1 MANTF
6 KVCTIADVAVDSG
19 TYSTIYTVAGSTTTV
34 ILGLA
39 LCNKINAAR
48 TITVK
53 ITSDTA
59 NRTAANNA
67 ANESV
72 TLLNEV
78 SIPADTTLEVL
89 SGQKYVLETT
99 DIMLIGASAADS
111 VDATLSIMEI
121 T

>member
-1 MANTF
+1 MANTI
-6 KVCTIADVAVDSG
+6 KVCRLADVAVDRG

-39 LCNKINAAR
+39 LCNKIATDR
-48 TITVK
+48 TVTVK
-53 ITSDTA
+53 IASDTA

-78 SIPADTTLEVL
+78 TIPADTTLEVL
-89 SGQKYVLETT
+89 AGQKYVLETT
-99 DIMLIGASAADS
+99 DVMTIGAS
-111 VDATLSIMEI
+111 VGTIIDATLSIMEI

>member
-19 TYSTIYTVAGSTTTV
+19 SYSTIYTVASSTTTV
-34 ILGLA
+34 VLGLT
-39 LCNKINAAR
+39 LCNKIASAR
-48 TITVK
+48 TVTVK

-72 TLLNEV
+72 TLLNQV

-89 SGQKYVLETT
+89 AGQKYVLETT
-99 DIMLIGASAADS
+99 DVMTIGASVATS

>member
-6 KVCTIADVAVDSG
+6 KVVTFPNVAVDSS
-19 TYSTIYTVAGSTTTV
+19 TYTTLYTVAGSTTTV

-39 LCNKINAAR
+39 LCNKIASSRTVTVTIDSNTGGRSGDNDGANA
-48 TITVK
+48 
-53 ITSDTA
+53 
-59 NRTAANNA
+59 N
-67 ANESV
+67 V

-78 SIPADTTLEVL
+78 EIPADTTLEVL
-89 SGQKYVLETT
+89 AGQKYVLEAT
-99 DIMLIGASAADS
+99 DVMKIAASVATS

>member
-34 ILGLA
+34 ILGLT
-39 LCNKINAAR
+39 LCNKIASSR
-48 TITVK
+48 TITVT
-53 ITSDTA
+53 IDSNTD
-59 NRTAANNA
+59 NRTGNNDGAN
-67 ANESV
+67 ANV

-78 SIPADTTLEVL
+78 TIPADTTLEVL
-89 SGQKYVLETT
+89 AGQKYVLEAT
-99 DIMLIGASAADS
+99 DVMKIAASVGSS

>member
-19 TYSTIYTVAGSTTTV
+19 TFSTLYTVDSSRTTIV
-34 ILGLA
+34 LGLA

-48 TITVK
+48 TVTVK
-53 ITSDTA
+53 ITSDTG
-59 NRTAANNA
+59 NRTGNNDA

-78 SIPADTTLEVL
+78 SVPADTTLEVL

-99 DIMLIGASAADS
+99 DVMTIGASAGS
-111 VDATLSIMEI
+111 SIDATLSIMEI

>member
-19 TYSTIYTVAGSTTTV
+19 TYSTIYTVASSTTTV
-34 ILGLA
+34 ILGLT
-39 LCNKINAAR
+39 LCNKIATAR
-48 TITVK
+48 TVTVK

-67 ANESV
+67 ANENV

-78 SIPADTTLEVL
+78 SVPADTTLEVL
-89 SGQKYVLETT
+89 AGQKYVLETT
-99 DIMLIGASAADS
+99 DVMTIGCSVASS

>member
-19 TYSTIYTVAGSTTTV
+19 TYSTIYTVASSTTTV
-34 ILGLA
+34 VLGLA
-39 LCNKINAAR
+39 LCNKIAAAR
-48 TITVK
+48 TVTVK
-53 ITSDTA
+53 IASDTS

-89 SGQKYVLETT
+89 AGQKYVLETT
-99 DIMLIGASAADS
+99 DVMTIGCSVASS

>member
-19 TYSTIYTVAGSTTTV
+19 TFSTIYTVAGSTTTV
-34 ILGLA
+34 VLGLA
-39 LCNKINAAR
+39 LCNKIASAR
-48 TITVK
+48 TVTVK
-53 ITSDTA
+53 IASDTT
-59 NRTAANNA
+59 NRTGTNDA

-78 SIPADTTLEVL
+78 SVPADTTLEVL
-89 SGQKYVLETT
+89 AGQKYVLEAT
-99 DIMLIGASAADS
+99 DVMTIGASAGSS

>member
-39 LCNKINAAR
+39 LCNKIASDR
-48 TITVK
+48 TVTVK
-53 ITSDTA
+53 IASDTG
-59 NRTAANNA
+59 NRTGSNDA

-78 SIPADTTLEVL
+78 TIPADTTLEVL
-89 SGQKYVLETT
+89 AGQKYVLETT
-99 DIMLIGASAADS
+99 DVMTIGASAGSS
-111 VDATLSIMEI
+111 VDAILSIMEI

>member
-6 KVCTIADVAVDSG
+6 KVCTIADIAVDSG
-19 TYSTIYTVAGSTTTV
+19 TFSTIYTVAGSTTTV

-39 LCNKINAAR
+39 LCNKINATR
-48 TITVK
+48 TVTVK
-53 ITSDTA
+53 IASDTG
-59 NRTAANNA
+59 NRTGSNDA

-89 SGQKYVLETT
+89 AGQKYVLETT
-99 DIMLIGASAADS
+99 DVMTIGASVGS
-111 VDATLSIMEI
+111 SIDATLSIMEI